1 MSTIELKSIGY
12 IEHNISDELIAKTF
26 KKFMAKVVI
35 YREYK
40 DGLKGLD
47 EFSHIVL
54 PSRSVFPM
62 RNNNINTKIINLA
75 IISLIAVE
83 PLNFLFLQVLYSI

>member
-1 MSTIELKSIGY
+1 MSTIELKPIGY

-35 YREYK
+35 YSEYK

-54 PSRSVFPM
+54 PNRSVFPR

-75 IISLIAVE
+75 VISLIAIE
-83 PLNFLFLQVLYSI
+83 PLNFPFLQVLYSI

>member
-1 MSTIELKSIGY
+1 
-12 IEHNISDELIAKTF
+12 
-26 KKFMAKVVI
+26 MAKVVI

-40 DGLKGLD
+40 DGLKGLH

-54 PSRSVFPM
+54 PSRSVFPR
-62 RNNNINTKIINLA
+62 RNNNINTKIINLV
-75 IISLIAVE
+75 IISLIAIE